1 MYLFNPKRKLEF
13 ALEQQNYYFYDDPN
27 NVRKN
32 FLLVYKGVMFEGE
45 KYSDDTT
52 GLSDVA
58 SILISSQQA
67 TDLKGFVHEDFHY
80 IKQMINEQYPNA
92 DIDWKSPIKELLYS
106 VK

>member
-1 MYLFNPKRKLEF
+1 MI
-13 ALEQQNYYFYDDPN
+13 QQGYPMSLQF
-27 NVRKN
+27 
-32 FLLVYKGVMFEGE
+32 
-45 KYSDDTT
+45 S
-52 GLSDVA
+52 
-58 SILISSQQA
+58 ISSQQA

>member
-1 MYLFNPKRKLEF
+1 MMWIIRFILLVLILLIIYRIIMYLFNPKRKLEL

-58 SILISSQQA
+58 SIF
-67 TDLKGFVHEDFHY
+67 DLFPASH
-80 IKQMINEQYPNA
+80 
-92 DIDWKSPIKELLYS
+92 
-106 VK
+106 